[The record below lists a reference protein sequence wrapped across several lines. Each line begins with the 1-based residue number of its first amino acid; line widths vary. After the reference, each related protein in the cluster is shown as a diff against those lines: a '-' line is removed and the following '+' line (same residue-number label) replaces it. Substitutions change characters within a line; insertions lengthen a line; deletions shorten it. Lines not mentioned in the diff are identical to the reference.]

1 MLSNVKRVEDWF
13 KFLWPSQKLNQIFLL
28 FSDAKELLN
37 SNEEI
42 AFVLEE
48 FEGPVYDYLHS
59 LKKTIF
65 GPTLVQQLAAR
76 GLPPQPCERPLFN
89 LSMEGVGICFNQT
102 SKKFKSEIKK
112 YFSWIQSM
120 GGKTT
125 FDNYI
130 ILIFF
135 FDLYSRSFE
144 WLSTFLLNFA
154 YGHQDILTIFLYLFI
169 WTDRILFTTNNF
181 RS

>member
-1 MLSNVKRVEDWF
+1 M
-13 KFLWPSQKLNQIFLL
+13 
-28 FSDAKELLN
+28 LN

-48 FEGPVYDYLHS
+48 FEGPIYDYLHS

-120 GGKTT
+120 GGKTNFLKT
-125 FDNYI
+125 NLSC
-130 ILIFF
+130 ILKMK
-135 FDLYSRSFE
+135 SWAS
-144 WLSTFLLNFA
+144 
-154 YGHQDILTIFLYLFI
+154 H
-169 WTDRILFTTNNF
+169 
-181 RS
+181 

>member
-1 MLSNVKRVEDWF
+1 M
-13 KFLWPSQKLNQIFLL
+13 
-28 FSDAKELLN
+28 LN

-48 FEGPVYDYLHS
+48 FEGPIYDYLHS

-120 GGKTT
+120 GGKT
-125 FDNYI
+125 
-130 ILIFF
+130 IFF
-135 FDLYSRSFE
+135 RMLTFFLDSDLSYKHKLKT
-144 WLSTFLLNFA
+144 LSS
-154 YGHQDILTIFLYLFI
+154 H
-169 WTDRILFTTNNF
+169 
-181 RS
+181 